1 MSKEAI
7 IDKILSDANLKGDA
21 IIGEANEKANEI
33 ISLAANQCKDYLY
46 KSKTEIDR
54 LTLEIDERSRSVA
67 ELDARKLLL
76 AAKAQVLDSVYAKT
90 LEKLRN
96 LDKEQYSALI
106 FSMLENAKDGDV
118 VTVSEREKDIV
129 TKESLADFAKK
140 KGISLTLADKFG
152 EFDGG
157 VIISENGVDNNFTLE
172 VEVALLREQTETKIA
187 KEIFG

>member
-96 LDKEQYSALI
+96 LDKEQYSAMI

-152 EFDGG
+152 DFDGG

>member
-7 IDKILSDANLKGDA
+7 IDKILSDANLKADA
-21 IIGEANEKANEI
+21 IIGEANEKADEI
-33 ISLAANQCKDYLY
+33 ISIAAAQCKEYLQQNNA
-46 KSKTEIDR
+46 EIDK
-54 LTLEIDERSRSVA
+54 LTLDIDARSRSVA
-67 ELDARKLLL
+67 ELDTRKLLL
-76 AAKAQVLDSVYAKT
+76 AAKTQVLDSVYAKT

-118 VTVSEREKDIV
+118 VTISEREKDII

-152 EFDGG
+152 DFDGG
-157 VIISENGVDNNFTLE
+157 VVISENGVDNNFTLE

>member
-7 IDKILSDANLKGDA
+7 IDKIMSDANLKGDA
-21 IIGEANEKANEI
+21 IIGEANGKANEI

-152 EFDGG
+152 DFDGG

>member
-7 IDKILSDANLKGDA
+7 IDKILSDANLKADA
-21 IIGEANEKANEI
+21 IIGEANEKADEI
-33 ISLAANQCKDYLY
+33 ISIAAAQCKEYLQQNNA
-46 KSKTEIDR
+46 EIDK
-54 LTLEIDERSRSVA
+54 LTLDIDARSRSVA

-76 AAKAQVLDSVYAKT
+76 AAKTQVLNSVYAKT

-118 VTVSEREKDIV
+118 VTISEREKDII

-152 EFDGG
+152 DFDGG
-157 VIISENGVDNNFTLE
+157 VVISENGVDNNFTLE

>member
-33 ISLAANQCKDYLY
+33 ISLAAKQCKDYLY
-46 KSKTEIDR
+46 QSKTEIDR

-76 AAKAQVLDSVYAKT
+76 AAKAQVLDSVYAKM

-152 EFDGG
+152 DFDGG

>member
-21 IIGEANEKANEI
+21 IIGEANEKADEI
-33 ISLAANQCKDYLY
+33 ISLAAKQCKDFLY

-76 AAKAQVLDSVYAKT
+76 AAKTQVLDSVYAKT

-106 FSMLENAKDGDV
+106 FAMLENANDGDV

-152 EFDGG
+152 DFDGG

>member
-67 ELDARKLLL
+67 ELDARKLML

-152 EFDGG
+152 DFDGG

>member
-21 IIGEANEKANEI
+21 IIGEANEKADEI
-33 ISLAANQCKDYLY
+33 ISLAAKQCKDYLY

-76 AAKAQVLDSVYAKT
+76 AAKTQVLDSVYAKT

-96 LDKEQYSALI
+96 LDKEQYSTLI
-106 FSMLENAKDGDV
+106 FAMLENAKDGDV

-152 EFDGG
+152 DFDGG
-157 VIISENGVDNNFTLE
+157 VVISENGVDNNFTLE

-187 KEIFG
+187 KEIFD

>member
-129 TKESLADFAKK
+129 TKESLGDFAKK

-152 EFDGG
+152 DFDGG

>member
-33 ISLAANQCKDYLY
+33 ISLAAKQCKDYLY

-118 VTVSEREKDIV
+118 VTVSEREKEIV

-152 EFDGG
+152 DFDGG

>member
-7 IDKILSDANLKGDA
+7 IDKILSDANLKADA
-21 IIGEANEKANEI
+21 IIGEANEKADEI
-33 ISLAANQCKDYLY
+33 ISIAAAQCKEYLQQNNA
-46 KSKTEIDR
+46 EIDK
-54 LTLEIDERSRSVA
+54 LTLDIDARSRSVA
-67 ELDARKLLL
+67 ELDTRKLLL
-76 AAKAQVLDSVYAKT
+76 AAKTQVLDSVYAKT
-90 LEKLRN
+90 L
-96 LDKEQYSALI
+96 EQYSALI

-118 VTVSEREKDIV
+118 VTISEREKDII

-152 EFDGG
+152 DFDGG
-157 VIISENGVDNNFTLE
+157 VVISENGVDNNFTLE

>member
-46 KSKTEIDR
+46 QSKTEIDR

-152 EFDGG
+152 DFDGG

>member
-21 IIGEANEKANEI
+21 IIGEANEKADEI
-33 ISLAANQCKDYLY
+33 ISLAAKQCKDFLY

-76 AAKAQVLDSVYAKT
+76 AAKTQVLDSVYAKT

-106 FSMLENAKDGDV
+106 FSMLENANDGDV

-152 EFDGG
+152 DFDGG

>member
-152 EFDGG
+152 DFDGG
-157 VIISENGVDNNFTLE
+157 VVISENGVDNNFTLE

>member
-21 IIGEANEKANEI
+21 IIGEANGKADEI
-33 ISLAANQCKDYLY
+33 ISLAAKQCKDYLY
-46 KSKTEIDR
+46 QSKTEIDR

-76 AAKAQVLDSVYAKT
+76 AAKTQVLDDVYAKT

-96 LDKEQYSALI
+96 LDKEQYGALI
-106 FSMLENAKDGDV
+106 FAMLENAKDGDV
-118 VTVSEREKDIV
+118 VIITKREKDIV
-129 TKESLADFAKK
+129 TKQSLADFAKK
-140 KGISLTLADKFG
+140 KGIKLTLADKFG
-152 EFDGG
+152 DFDGG
-157 VIISENGVDNNFTLE
+157 VIISENGVDNNFTLD
-172 VEVALLREQTETKIA
+172 VEVSILREQTETKIA

>member
-7 IDKILSDANLKGDA
+7 IDKILSDANLKADA
-21 IIGEANEKANEI
+21 IIGEANEKADEI
-33 ISLAANQCKDYLY
+33 ISIAAAQCKEYLQQNNA
-46 KSKTEIDR
+46 EIDK
-54 LTLEIDERSRSVA
+54 LTLDIDARSRSVA

-76 AAKAQVLDSVYAKT
+76 AAKTQVLDSVYAKT

-118 VTVSEREKDIV
+118 VTISEREKDIV
-129 TKESLADFAKK
+129 TKESLADFAQK

-152 EFDGG
+152 DFDGG
-157 VIISENGVDNNFTLE
+157 VVISENGVDNNFTLE

>member
-21 IIGEANEKANEI
+21 IIGEANEKADEI
-33 ISLAANQCKDYLY
+33 ISLAAKQCKDYLY
-46 KSKTEIDR
+46 QSKTEIDR

-76 AAKAQVLDSVYAKT
+76 AAKTQVLDSVYAKT

-152 EFDGG
+152 DFDGG
-157 VIISENGVDNNFTLE
+157 VVISENGVDNNFTLE

>member
-76 AAKAQVLDSVYAKT
+76 AAKAQVLDSVYAKA

-152 EFDGG
+152 DFDGG

>member
-21 IIGEANEKANEI
+21 IIGEANGKADEI
-33 ISLAANQCKDYLY
+33 ISLAAKQCKDYLY
-46 KSKTEIDR
+46 QSKTEIDR

-76 AAKAQVLDSVYAKT
+76 AAKTQVLDDVYAKT

-96 LDKEQYSALI
+96 LDKEQYGALI
-106 FSMLENAKDGDV
+106 FAMLENAKDGDV
-118 VTVSEREKDIV
+118 VIISKREKDIV
-129 TKESLADFAKK
+129 TKQSLADFAKK
-140 KGISLTLADKFG
+140 NGIKLTLADKFG
-152 EFDGG
+152 DFDGG
-157 VIISENGVDNNFTLE
+157 VIISENGVDNNFTLD
-172 VEVALLREQTETKIA
+172 VEVSILREQTETKIA

>member
-21 IIGEANEKANEI
+21 IIGEANEKADEI
-33 ISLAANQCKDYLY
+33 ISLAAKQCKDYLY

-76 AAKAQVLDSVYAKT
+76 AAKTQVLDSVYAKT

-106 FSMLENAKDGDV
+106 FAMLENAKDGDV

-129 TKESLADFAKK
+129 TQESLADFAKK

-152 EFDGG
+152 DFDGG
-157 VIISENGVDNNFTLE
+157 VVISENGVDNNFTLE

>member
-33 ISLAANQCKDYLY
+33 ISLAAKQCKDYLY

-152 EFDGG
+152 DFDGG

>member
-33 ISLAANQCKDYLY
+33 ISLAAKQCKDYLY
-46 KSKTEIDR
+46 QSKTEIDR

-152 EFDGG
+152 DFDGG

>member
-21 IIGEANEKANEI
+21 IIGEANEKADEI
-33 ISLAANQCKDYLY
+33 ISLAAKQCKDYLY

-76 AAKAQVLDSVYAKT
+76 AAKTQVLDSVYAKT

-106 FSMLENAKDGDV
+106 FSMLENANDGDV

-140 KGISLTLADKFG
+140 KGITLTLADKFG
-152 EFDGG
+152 DFDGG

>member
-118 VTVSEREKDIV
+118 VTVSEREKNIV

-152 EFDGG
+152 DFDGG

>member
-21 IIGEANEKANEI
+21 IIGEANEKADEI
-33 ISLAANQCKDYLY
+33 ISLAVKQCKDYLY
-46 KSKTEIDR
+46 QSKTEIDR

-76 AAKAQVLDSVYAKT
+76 AAKTQVLDSVYAKT

-106 FSMLENAKDGDV
+106 FAMLENAKDGDV

-152 EFDGG
+152 DFDGG

>member
-21 IIGEANEKANEI
+21 IIGEANEKADEI
-33 ISLAANQCKDYLY
+33 ISLAAKQCKDYLY

-76 AAKAQVLDSVYAKT
+76 AAKTQVLDSVYAKT

>member
-21 IIGEANEKANEI
+21 IIGEANEKADEI
-33 ISLAANQCKDYLY
+33 ISLAAKQCKDYLY

-76 AAKAQVLDSVYAKT
+76 AAKTQVLDSVYAKT

-106 FSMLENAKDGDV
+106 FAMLENAKDGDV

-152 EFDGG
+152 DFDGG
-157 VIISENGVDNNFTLE
+157 VVISENGVDNNFTLE

>member
-106 FSMLENAKDGDV
+106 FSMLENAKDGAV
-118 VTVSEREKDIV
+118 VTVSEREKNIV

-152 EFDGG
+152 DFDGG

>member
-21 IIGEANEKANEI
+21 IIGEANEKADEI

-152 EFDGG
+152 DFDGG

>member
-76 AAKAQVLDSVYAKT
+76 AAKTQVLDSVYAKT

-152 EFDGG
+152 DFDGG

>member
-21 IIGEANEKANEI
+21 IIGEANGKADEI
-33 ISLAANQCKDYLY
+33 ISLAAKQCKDYLY
-46 KSKTEIDR
+46 QSKTEIDR

-76 AAKAQVLDSVYAKT
+76 AAKTQVLDDVYAKT

-96 LDKEQYSALI
+96 LDKEQYGALI
-106 FSMLENAKDGDV
+106 FAMLENAKDGDV
-118 VTVSEREKDIV
+118 VIISKREKDIV
-129 TKESLADFAKK
+129 TKQSLAEFAKK
-140 KGISLTLADKFG
+140 KGIKLTLADKFG
-152 EFDGG
+152 DFDGG
-157 VIISENGVDNNFTLE
+157 VIISENGVDNNFTLD
-172 VEVALLREQTETKIA
+172 VEVSILREQTETKIA

>member
-7 IDKILSDANLKGDA
+7 IDKILSDANLKADA
-21 IIGEANEKANEI
+21 IIGEANEKADEI
-33 ISLAANQCKDYLY
+33 ISIAAAQCKEYLQQNNA
-46 KSKTEIDR
+46 EIDK
-54 LTLEIDERSRSVA
+54 LTLDIDARSRSVA
-67 ELDARKLLL
+67 ELDTRKLLL
-76 AAKAQVLDSVYAKT
+76 AAKTQVLNSVYAKT

-118 VTVSEREKDIV
+118 VTISEREKDII

-152 EFDGG
+152 DFDGG
-157 VIISENGVDNNFTLE
+157 VVISENGVDNNFTLE

>member
-21 IIGEANEKANEI
+21 IIGEANEKADEI
-33 ISLAANQCKDYLY
+33 ISLAAKQCKDFLY

-76 AAKAQVLDSVYAKT
+76 AAKTQVLDSVYAKT

-152 EFDGG
+152 DFDGG
-157 VIISENGVDNNFTLE
+157 VVISENGVDNNFTLE

>member
-21 IIGEANEKANEI
+21 IIGEANGKADEI
-33 ISLAANQCKDYLY
+33 ISLAAKQCKDYLY
-46 KSKTEIDR
+46 QSKTEIDR

-76 AAKAQVLDSVYAKT
+76 AAKTQVLDDVYAKT

-96 LDKEQYSALI
+96 LDKEQYGALI
-106 FSMLENAKDGDV
+106 FAMLENAKDGDV
-118 VTVSEREKDIV
+118 VIVSEREKDIV
-129 TKESLADFAKK
+129 TKQSLADFAKK
-140 KGISLTLADKFG
+140 KGIKLTLADKFG
-152 EFDGG
+152 DFDGG
-157 VIISENGVDNNFTLE
+157 VIISENGVDNNFTLD
-172 VEVALLREQTETKIA
+172 VEVSILREQTETKIA